1 MGRIIRCSSCLLLAC
16 VLLLP
21 GLLQSTAAQ
30 ERELT
35 LEEKA
40 TESELIVEGK
50 VTSIRSEW
58 NAEHTRIYTHV
69 TITVTEYLKGEPSEQ
84 TVVVTHLGGEVG
96 EVGEIYSGA
105 VRFEEDEEVLVFL
118 NRDQQGRYGVTGG
131 SQGKYSV
138 SRDESTNERMVAKSK
153 PLRELKQEI
162 LRIVK
167 L

>member
-1 MGRIIRCSSCLLLAC
+1 MERNIRVSACLLLAS
-16 VLLLP
+16 VFLLS
-21 GLLQSTAAQ
+21 GLVQNTAAQ

-35 LEEKA
+35 LEEKTREA
-40 TESELIVEGK
+40 ELIVEGK
-50 VTSIRSEW
+50 VTATRSEW
-58 NAEHTRIYTHV
+58 NADHSRIYTHV
-69 TITVTEYLKGEPSEQ
+69 TITVNEYLKGASSEQ

-105 VRFEEDEEVLVFL
+105 VRFEEDEEVLVFIS
-118 NRDQQGRYGVTGG
+118 RDQQGRYGVTGG

-138 SRDESTNERMVAKSK
+138 TRDESTDERMVAKNR